1 MKEQDSLRSG
11 EPQRKL
17 QEWFMKSDVFLHSK
31 VLFCQHSLDIRYTQG
46 QALTF
51 SVSINICDKER
62 SSGNRTPFRHSLELN
77 RLHLPHIFV
86 VCTLINA
93 KKSLILTI
101 FYIYALP
108 SA

>member
-11 EPQRKL
+11 VPHRKL
-17 QEWFMKSDVFLHSK
+17 KEWFMKSNVFLCSK
-31 VLFCQHSLDIRYTQG
+31 VFFCQHSLDIRYTQG

-51 SVSINICDKER
+51 SVSINICDRER

-77 RLHLPHIFV
+77 RLHFPHIFV

-93 KKSLILTI
+93 KKTLILII
-101 FYIYALP
+101 FIFMPCL
-108 SA
+108 